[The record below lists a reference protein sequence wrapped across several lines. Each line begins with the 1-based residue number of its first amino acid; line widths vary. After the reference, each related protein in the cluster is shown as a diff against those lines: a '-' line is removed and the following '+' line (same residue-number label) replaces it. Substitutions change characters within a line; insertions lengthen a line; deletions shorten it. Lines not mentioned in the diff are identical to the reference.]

1 MVRSIL
7 VIGILAEHLVTVFSL
22 TLKEKFMMALGGMIR
37 LMGSELI
44 HTATVLN
51 MKVTGIKI
59 YNTVLE
65 LRAGLMDQNLLGC
78 I

>member
-1 MVRSIL
+1 M
-7 VIGILAEHLVTVFSL
+7 IGILAEHLVTVFSL